1 MAPNKVHLHFNPI
14 ARLIHTS
21 ELKGQRQYCPTKS
34 MCASLNIRN
43 CLKAQFRSQSMA
55 GCCGVTEHESC
66 GSNSTAEPWR
76 WGRAW
81 KQTWKLHKIC
91 CEGCCKICSSIF
103 SSAAHTNTCWVKCV
117 VQKDDFITPHILIIN
132 QAKQADPGFSPTQTP
147 REHLNSCSP
156 AIRSGSGCSTL
167 SDCCRHPRALPDRV
181 QRC

>member
-103 SSAAHTNTCWVKCV
+103 SSAAHTHTLRLNIQIEPKKHALIYT
-117 VQKDDFITPHILIIN
+117 ITPTH
-132 QAKQADPGFSPTQTP
+132 K
-147 REHLNSCSP
+147 HLLGQVCCTKGWLYNTTHFNHQ
-156 AIRSGSGCSTL
+156 SG
-167 SDCCRHPRALPDRV
+167 
-181 QRC
+181 